1 MNDNPTTYYVSIKHI
16 HVNRIYMYI
25 HNAKLG
31 LTNPAASINH
41 NWPRKC
47 LHIKKEK
54 DPLDWSTPLINQPP
68 LLKSHFLDAPISWFS
83 KSLLIPVV
91 SHHVSSKLIVTDLW
105 KSPHFPNDW
114 FQIRFFKK
122 LKHTILRSS
131 QRGPQKTF
139 SADSDLL
146 WGALLIRTWPYI
158 QSL

>member
-1 MNDNPTTYYVSIKHI
+1 
-16 HVNRIYMYI
+16 MYI

-54 DPLDWSTPLINQPP
+54 DPLDWSTPLINQPL

-114 FQIRFFKK
+114 FQIRFFKTIKTHQFEK
-122 LKHTILRSS
+122 LTKGTSKNLLSWFWPSLGGVINPNLALYSISIIYTYVIPHTIE
-131 QRGPQKTF
+131 PT
-139 SADSDLL
+139 
-146 WGALLIRTWPYI
+146 THT
-158 QSL
+158 